1 MAREIVTKIEN
12 WAAANLLKIELS
24 EVGETRFVNVGQ
36 RAFLIIDDRENLFDD
51 KMHFEL
57 TLPERKTLLEKEPN
71 GIVFPFGQRI
81 YWAPYDKDYY
91 GSNRK
96 VKIAF
101 NQFKFMGSPDLQLDM
116 DWVHLGVHTEYELNN
131 GNHSPD
137 AWCEKAKFIGLKAL
151 AMCDHNSLGGTLGFQ
166 LACDKKGLKSIIGMS
181 TTITRPNGHKFGAKL
196 YVQNKTGWRNLLLIN
211 KHIHIDQD
219 NGDSVSEQFLFKHSD
234 GLAFVFGGYTLPAQE
249 EEDVVMQAI
258 FKLYAAKFQQCFW
271 QFDSVEYASES
282 TDLRVLKN
290 IKYYRQE
297 CPLQPI
303 LINDSYYID
312 QEMWLLKKYMNRAG
326 GVAHPESH
334 EQHFKTLDETFLKVL
349 DLFGAERED
358 EALVFLNQAVENTLI
373 LSETC
378 DFKIDVGR
386 HKLPKYEVVSLSECN
401 GDAKLQRIREAA
413 FWEGRG
419 LSPGDMHGLFHQ
431 LLEEG
436 WAAKL
441 SHLDDEQFAEYY
453 QRLETELNVIVPAG
467 FIDYFLI
474 LWDLIRW
481 SKHER
486 GIMVGSGR
494 GSVAGSLIAFLLDIT
509 TVDPIPYGLLFERF
523 INETRVSGERA
534 MQADALP
541 DIDLDFESKHRG
553 EVKRYL
559 EYKYGKDFVCS
570 IGAYGRMKVKSGV
583 KDFAKIKGIAFS
595 DMNYVTSFM
604 DEQLQWLW
612 EDIFKYALQSKVVY
626 DFVQKNPEIINVL
639 NFGLNQATNESVHAS
654 AVIIVPKFDH
664 EGTPM
669 TIYEWLPVKKM
680 KGTDGES
687 IIVSQ
692 WEGKY
697 TDRGG
702 YLKEDILGLDQL
714 DKFHRIKDIIVQQL
728 GQDVILEDIP
738 FDDYQVYKA
747 FGKGWVED
755 VFQFGSD
762 GLRSYSIRS
771 KPKDIEHL
779 IAMNALYRPG
789 PMSSNA
795 HTDFADILNGKKEPI
810 YDYMLQEVT
819 EPTLGLYVYQEQ
831 IMKAVV
837 VLGGLSLV
845 EADNF
850 RTAIKKFD
858 KAKMAAYQEKFI
870 AGAIERGCPEDE
882 AKSIWGKLL
891 RFSGYGFNKSHSAA
905 YSIMSYWSM
914 WLKVHHP
921 VPFWAASLQ
930 FSRDTQIPYR
940 IFEMSKINGDIRVVP
955 PDINESTNEFACD
968 IPGKIIFWS
977 LTKIKGIADAGFNK
991 IMKERERRE
1000 FVSVEN
1006 FMERMKGTGF
1016 GKDKTLNLVLAGC
1029 FDRAEGIKNVKERI
1043 RIVKRVFEYNKSP
1056 LPDQFSDRQIEKE
1069 YFWIMLQRDLTGF
1082 GDIDYPYLIEQ
1093 VKRAWAMYYT
1103 KAEDIPLVRS
1113 GKEVVVAGQIDSVR
1127 PRNGKRGK
1135 FAEIRIRNNN
1145 AFIDVLLW
1153 NEAWEAFGKEVNAAF
1168 ENKSLVCLRGQVK
1181 MDDYRGFNCVYSN
1194 DKTKFLTL

>member
-1 MAREIVTKIEN
+1 MAREIVTKIQD
-12 WAAANLLKIELS
+12 WAYDNLLNLS
-24 EVGETRFVNVGQ
+24 FNEIGESLFATVGEK
-36 RAFLIIDDRENLFDD
+36 AFLVIDNRDNLFDVE
-51 KMHFEL
+51 MHFEL
-57 TLPERKTLLEKEPN
+57 TLPERKSLLEQEPS
-71 GIVFPFGQRI
+71 GIVFEFGKRI

-96 VKIAF
+96 VKIVF
-101 NQFKFMGSPDLQLDM
+101 NQFKFIGSPVLQIDM
-116 DWVHLGVHTEYELNN
+116 DWAHLGVHTEYELNN

-137 AWCEKAKFIGLKAL
+137 VWCEKAKFIGLKTMAL
-151 AMCDHNSLGGTLGFQ
+151 CDYNSLGGSLAFQ
-166 LACDKKGLKSIIGMS
+166 LACEKKGLKPIIGMS

-196 YVQNKTGWRNLLLIN
+196 YVQNKTGWRNLLLISKN
-211 KHIHIDQD
+211 IHIDQD
-219 NGDSVSEQFLFKHSD
+219 EGDSVTEQFLFKHSE
-234 GLAFVFGGYTLPAQE
+234 GIAFVFGCYTLPAQE
-249 EEDVVMQAI
+249 EEYLVMQGI
-258 FKLYAAKFQQCFW
+258 FKLYSSRFQQCFW
-271 QFDSVEYASES
+271 QFDSVEFASES
-282 TDLRVLKN
+282 TDLRILNNLKFL
-290 IKYYRQE
+290 RRE

-312 QEMWLLKKYMNRAG
+312 KEMWLLKKYMNKAG

-334 EQHFKTLDETFLKVL
+334 EQHFKTLDETFLKVV
-349 DLFGAERED
+349 DLFGEERED
-358 EALVFLNQAVENTLI
+358 EGIEFLSQAVSNTLI

-386 HKLPKYEVVSLSECN
+386 HKLPKYEVVSLSECAGN
-401 GDAKLQRIREAA
+401 AKLQAVREAA
-413 FWEGRG
+413 FWEERG
-419 LSPGDMHGLFHQ
+419 LEHGDMSGLFHQ

-441 SHLDDEQFAEYY
+441 SHLDDEQFQEYY

-509 TVDPIPYGLLFERF
+509 TVDPIPFGLLFERF

-553 EVKRYL
+553 EVKRYI

-680 KGTDGES
+680 KGQDGQP

-714 DKFHRIKDIIVQQL
+714 DKFHRIKDILVQQL

-738 FDDYQVYKA
+738 FDDFQVYKA

-795 HTDFADILNGKKEPI
+795 HTDFADILNGKKEPT
-810 YDYMLQEVT
+810 YDYMLMEVT

-858 KAKMAAYQEKFI
+858 KAKMSAYQEKFI
-870 AGAIERGCPEDE
+870 AGAIERGCPEEE
-882 AKSIWGKLL
+882 AKSMWAKLL

-940 IFEMSKINGDIRVVP
+940 IFEMSKINGDISVVP
-955 PDINESTNEFACD
+955 PDINYSTNEFACD
-968 IPGKIIFWS
+968 IQSKTIFWS
-977 LTKIKGIADAGFNK
+977 LTKIKGIAENGFNK
-991 IMKERERRE
+991 IMKEREGGK
-1000 FVSVEN
+1000 FTSVED
-1006 FMERMKGTGF
+1006 FLRRMKGTGM
-1016 GKDKTLNLVLAGC
+1016 GKSKALSLVLSGC
-1029 FDRAEGIKNVKERI
+1029 FDSIEDIKKPTDRI
-1043 RIVKRVFEYNKSP
+1043 RVVNKLFELEKSP
-1056 LPDQFSDRQIEKE
+1056 IPEQFNDKQIEKE

-1082 GDIDYPYLIEQ
+1082 GDVDYPHLIEK
-1093 VKRAWAMYYT
+1093 VNRTYVPYYT

-1113 GKEVVVAGQIDSVR
+1113 GKEVVVAGQIDVIR
-1127 PRNGKRGK
+1127 PRTGKRGK
-1135 FAEIRIRNNN
+1135 FAEVRIRNNN
-1145 AFIDVLLW
+1145 GFIDVLMW
-1153 NEAWEAFGKEVNAAF
+1153 SEAWDKYGKAVKDAW
-1168 ENKSLVCLRGQVK
+1168 ENKSLVCIRGQVK

-1194 DKTKFLTL
+1194 DKTKFFIL